1 MLYTFEDLET
11 GDVRS
16 AVAVNE
22 AAARFDLGGIWTDV
36 ERTTAFE
43 PCEIDG
49 LPAIYREAKVDAEAA
64 RRAMVGAKAGP
75 SPHATRWRSSQRPRR
90 SIASARRGARS

>member
-11 GDVRS
+11 R

-22 AAARFDLGGIWTDV
+22 AAARLQLGGIWTDV
-36 ERTTAFE
+36 ERTTAFA

-49 LPAIYREAKVDAEAA
+49 LPAIFRDAQAA
-64 RRAMVGAKAGP
+64 E
-75 SPHATRWRSSQRPRR
+75 
-90 SIASARRGARS
+90 